1 MHLKPLVPWWRYT
14 LPSREDACHGVAAKP
29 KGKVTKRVKVQPI
42 VTIIRK
48 PTQPSPVAFEHTYDP
63 SSADSILQAKL
74 LLSRDS
80 VGCMPN
86 VNTRM

>member
-1 MHLKPLVPWWRYT
+1 M
-14 LPSREDACHGVAAKP
+14 PSREDARHGVAAKP
-29 KGKVTKRVKVQPI
+29 IGKVTKRVRDQPI
-42 VTIIRK
+42 ATIIRK
-48 PTQPSPVAFEHTYDP
+48 PTQPSPGAFEHTYDP
-63 SSADSILQAKL
+63 GSADSILQAKL

>member
-1 MHLKPLVPWWRYT
+1 M
-14 LPSREDACHGVAAKP
+14 PSREDARHGVAAKP
-29 KGKVTKRVKVQPI
+29 KGKVTKRVKAEPI
-42 VTIIRK
+42 VAIIRK
-48 PTQPSPVAFEHTYDP
+48 RTQPSPGAFEHTYDP
-63 SSADSILQAKL
+63 GSADSILQAKL